1 MKRSIRELIGYSIK
15 AKNGEDGKVNDFLF
29 DEKSW
34 IIRYL
39 EADLGNFF
47 KEERVLIPYNFL
59 GDPDGEEK
67 NFRIDLTVDNI
78 KRSPNLS
85 FDMPVS
91 RIYERKLAEHYGIKY
106 PYWMVDSAAFAG
118 NEVVFYPG
126 VAFRAPRK
134 VIKEEDIDTSL
145 RSFNEIQGYGI
156 NAIDDK
162 FGHIS
167 DMIIEDTDWQILY
180 FVVDTNNLFPWSKK
194 VILPIE
200 KIDKISFSDREA
212 HVDMTKEAIKDSPEY
227 NPDEAVN
234 AELEQVLYDYHG
246 RKK

>member
-1 MKRSIRELIGYSIK
+1 MKRSLKELIGYSIK
-15 AKNGEDGKVNDFLF
+15 AKNGEKGKVNDFLF

-34 IIRYL
+34 IMRYL
-39 EADLGNFF
+39 DADLGSFF
-47 KEERVLIPYNFL
+47 NQERVLIPHNFL
-59 GDPDGEEK
+59 GEPEQKEK
-67 NFRIDLTVDNI
+67 NFNINLSVDNI
-78 KRSPNLS
+78 KRSPNLN

-91 RIYERKLAEHYGIKY
+91 RVYEKKLADYYGIQN
-106 PYWMVDSAAFAG
+106 PYWLVDSAAFAG
-118 NEVVFYPG
+118 NEMVFYPG

-145 RSFNEIQGYGI
+145 RSFNEIKGYGI
-156 NAIDDK
+156 NARDDS

-167 DMIIEDTDWQILY
+167 DFIIDDTDWQILY

-200 KIDKISFSDREA
+200 MIDKISFTDREA
-212 HVDMTKEAIKDSPEY
+212 HVDMTKEAIKESPEY

-234 AELEQVLYDYHG
+234 AELEEVLYDYEG
-246 RKK
+246 KKK

>member
-1 MKRSIRELIGYSIK
+1 MKLSIRELLGYSIK
-15 AKNGEDGKVNDFLF
+15 AKDGEKGKVNDFLF

-47 KEERVLIPYNFL
+47 KENRVLIPHSLL
-59 GDPDGEEK
+59 GEPDGEEK
-67 NFRIDLTVDNI
+67 DFEIELSIDNI

-91 RIYERKLAEHYGIKY
+91 RVYEKKLASHYGIKY
-106 PYWMVDSAAFAG
+106 PYWMVDSAAFTG

-126 VAFRAPRK
+126 VAFRAPRQ

-145 RSFNEIQGYGI
+145 RSFNEIRGYGI
-156 NAIDDK
+156 NAIDDQ

-167 DMIIEDTDWQILY
+167 DMIIDDTDWQILY

-200 KIDKISFSDREA
+200 KIDKISFTDREA
-212 HVDMTKEAIKDSPEY
+212 HVDMTKEAIKNSPEY

-234 AELEQVLYDYHG
+234 AEIEKVLYDYHG

>member
-1 MKRSIRELIGYSIK
+1 MKRSLRELIGYSIK
-15 AKNGEDGKVNDFLF
+15 AKNGEEGKVNDFLF

-34 IIRYL
+34 IIRYV
-39 EADLGNFF
+39 EVDLGSFF
-47 KEERVLIPYNFL
+47 KANRVLVPYNFL
-59 GDPDGEEK
+59 GEPDWDEK
-67 NFRIDLTVDNI
+67 TFKINLSIDNI

-91 RIYERKLAEHYGIKY
+91 RIYERKLADYYGIRY

-134 VIKEEDIDTSL
+134 VIKEEEIDTSL
-145 RSFNEIQGYGI
+145 RSFNEIKGYGI
-156 NAIDDK
+156 NATDDK

-167 DMIIEDTDWQILY
+167 DLIIDDSDWQILY

-200 KIDKISFSDREA
+200 VIDKISFSEREA
-212 HVDMTKEAIKDSPEY
+212 RVDMTKEAIKDSPEY

-234 AELEQVLYDYHG
+234 AELEEVLYDYRG
-246 RKK
+246 KRK